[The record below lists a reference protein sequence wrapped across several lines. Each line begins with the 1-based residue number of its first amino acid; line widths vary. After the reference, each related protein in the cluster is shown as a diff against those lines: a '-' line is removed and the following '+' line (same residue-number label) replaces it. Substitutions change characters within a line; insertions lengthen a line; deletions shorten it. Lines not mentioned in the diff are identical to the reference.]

1 MKTAI
6 LLAMVWLSIPMT
18 GFSSCNYPCE
28 IDNPDESQR
37 WAVPCVDAP
46 PGTTITNEPCKECD
60 GQGSITNK
68 PNGTE
73 VEVEGV
79 AGRCCDGVWYAM
91 DQAKEESECWE
102 WDDSNCEYVCSDVP
116 GPEIAADEMETVELE
131 CIWSIE
137 PLPTVFATATDY
149 CGNTVAVE
157 QSPEGGGGVYGDGES
172 ATITLTA
179 IDECGRSSTL
189 DVVVEFAYEC
199 DTTSL
204 QEARAELLRLMR
216 DFIEGCELS
225 DEAIGEIRDLYRR
238 IQEINESF
246 DPPLTQPEAGGH
258 AGGLVGLLL
267 IRWIG

>member
-1 MKTAI
+1 MKLTPSA
-6 LLAMVWLSIPMT
+6 
-18 GFSSCNYPCE
+18 
-28 IDNPDESQR
+28 
-37 WAVPCVDAP
+37 
-46 PGTTITNEPCKECD
+46 
-60 GQGSITNK
+60 
-68 PNGTE
+68 
-73 VEVEGV
+73 
-79 AGRCCDGVWYAM
+79 
-91 DQAKEESECWE
+91 
-102 WDDSNCEYVCSDVP
+102 
-116 GPEIAADEMETVELE
+116 
-131 CIWSIE
+131 
-137 PLPTVFATATDY
+137 
-149 CGNTVAVE
+149 VAVE
-157 QSPEGGGGVYGDGES
+157 QSPQGGGGVYGDGES

-246 DPPLTQPEAGGH
+246 DPPLAQPEAGGH

-267 IRWIG
+267 IRLIGEMQSVCAAWQELCNLLSDMNVEIQNTYVDQYLNAYWSTECYSRCFGPLPGPPQFRCASCVYVPYCD